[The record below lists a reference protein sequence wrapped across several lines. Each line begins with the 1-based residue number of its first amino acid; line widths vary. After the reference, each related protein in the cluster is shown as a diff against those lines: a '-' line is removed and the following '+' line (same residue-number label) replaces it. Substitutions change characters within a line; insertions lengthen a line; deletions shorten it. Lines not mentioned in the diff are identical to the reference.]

1 MDSALVI
8 LRLVGGLLVAG
19 HGAQKLFGWV
29 GGHGIKGAAG
39 GGGAAGV
46 PAAAVLGDGGGSGGV
61 RRGSAAG
68 TGTLQPAG
76 HHRHRRID
84 DDGDRQGALAE
95 DLGERRR
102 GGTTRRLSV
111 RGSRGGDHGPR

>member
-1 MDSALVI
+1 MDSALLI

-19 HGAQKLFGWV
+19 HGAQKLFGWF
-29 GGHGIKGAAG
+29 GGGGGQRGAG
-39 GGGAAGV
+39 GGGAPGGRAA
-46 PAAAVLGDGGGSGGV
+46 PALGPGGV
-61 RRGSAAG
+61 RGGSAAG

-76 HHRHRRID
+76 HHRHRRVD

-102 GGTTRRLSV
+102 DGT
-111 RGSRGGDHGPR
+111 

>member
-1 MDSALVI
+1 MDSALLI

-19 HGAQKLFGWV
+19 GGGQKTV
-29 GGHGIKGAAG
+29 GGVWG
-39 GGGAAGV
+39 GGG
-46 PAAAVLGDGGGSGGV
+46 LGGV

-68 TGTLQPAG
+68 TGALQPAG

-102 GGTTRRLSV
+102 DGTARRLSV
-111 RGSRGGDHGPR
+111 RGSRGGDHGSRRVLARSGSRGRGLAEPR